1 MIRRHSSRKRERGVA
16 LVVALFALLLLSA
29 IGAGMLSMSNL
40 ETSINYNYRASQVA
54 FFAARGGLEE
64 ARVRI
69 MEGGDIAPPT
79 ALLGKDGGAIYIL
92 NPDDDDK
99 IDPTDNTTVFFD
111 TELCHQN
118 SVDGLAAEPAGVPCE
133 KVPEG
138 TAWYTTV
145 DSLSPFTGTS
155 AALPF
160 KWVRINL
167 KKNNSLAPFCVNGDC
182 SIDADVQVCWDGTR
196 QTLLPVGSADCNV
209 AIGPAPLNQP
219 MRPCY
224 IMTALALTP
233 TGARRMVQME
243 ACPDPPFKTNAAVD
257 SQDHVALTGQL
268 GINAFDGCNCLMS
281 AVNVPGSDC
290 TCTKITK
297 VKGVP
302 TCSLYAC
309 NQVGKTCDKTKWAI
323 YSSESVDDPNASQT
337 ILSGLDNPSTTA
349 NEGIAEN
356 QEWPYD
362 IEALISK
369 YKDYSGVVNVT
380 EAPYNYVCTGT
391 PPSCGTQ
398 TSQTFGTIPSPFPPL
413 DSSNPIGAVPQLT
426 YVPGDLKI
434 TSSSKGAGILVVDGD
449 LEINGGLEFFGL
461 IVVKGV
467 ISFTGGGAD
476 KTNIVGAVLAGQ
488 QSVDNTELGGSA
500 TIQFDSCA
508 LEDNTAPQ
516 PPTLVR
522 FTELTY

>member
-1 MIRRHSSRKRERGVA
+1 MIRHSSRKNERGVA

-29 IGAGMLSMSNL
+29 IGAGMLAMSNL

-64 ARVRI
+64 ARQRI
-69 MEGGDIAPPT
+69 MEGGDIVPPT
-79 ALLGKDGGAIYIL
+79 ALLGKDAGAIYIL

-99 IDPTDNTTVFFD
+99 IDPTDVDSNFFD

-118 SVDGLAAEPAGVPCE
+118 SVDGLAAEPANVPCT
-133 KVPEG
+133 KVPDG
-138 TAWYTTV
+138 TAWYTTK
-145 DSLSPFTGTS
+145 DSVSPFTGTS

-167 KKNNSLAPFCVNGDC
+167 KKNNSLSPICVNGDC
-182 SIDADVQVCWDGTR
+182 NTDADVQVCWDGS
-196 QTLLPVGSADCNV
+196 QQSLLSGAASCETAV
-209 AIGPAPLNQP
+209 GPAPLNLP

-224 IMTALALTP
+224 ILTSLAIGP

-281 AVNVPGSDC
+281 AINIAGQNC
-290 TCTKITK
+290 TCAQITK
-297 VKGVP
+297 VKGIS
-302 TCSLYAC
+302 TCTKYAC
-309 NQVGKTCDKTKWAI
+309 DQVGRTCDKTKWAI
-323 YSSESVDDPNASQT
+323 YSSQSVDDPNASQT
-337 ILSGLDNPSTTA
+337 ILSGLDDPATTG
-349 NEGIAEN
+349 NEGIAQN

-362 IEALISK
+362 IEELIAK

-380 EAPYNYVCTGT
+380 EAPYNYACTGS
-391 PPSCGTQ
+391 PANCGTQ

-413 DSSNPIGAVPQLT
+413 DSSNPIGFVPQLT
-426 YVPGDLKI
+426 YIPGDLKI

-461 IVVKGV
+461 IIVKGV
-467 ISFTGGGAD
+467 VSFTGGGAD

-522 FTELTY
+522 FNELTY